1 MQQAV
6 TDDLPRS
13 LESVAIELARG
24 AGAVLKEHFAKS
36 LHVEYKDEAKSDPV
50 STADKASQELLSRA
64 ISERFP
70 DHGILGEESLDDDE
84 DEGSPAPDIVWVLD
98 PLDGT
103 KNYLGGMPV
112 YAASVG
118 VLHRGAPLAG
128 AVHVPWPGKVDG
140 VVYHASKG
148 GGAHVDGDPISV
160 FDADKPSAR
169 ELVTLPPYF
178 TSTHRFLK
186 PLQGRVGEIRN
197 TGSIAYDMALVASGV
212 LQYTYANGPRL
223 WDVAGGAILVTE
235 GGGAMMRGWPARG
248 ALPLTMKTQWQ
259 PVDSFLPDWKSGVTT
274 MGDLRR
280 WSAPL
285 VTGGPGVVRYVTSN
299 LRLRSGIRRRVGR
312 TVRRLTAPVR
322 RKRG

>member
-70 DHGILGEESLDDDE
+70 DHGILGEESLGDDE

-118 VLHRGAPLAG
+118 VLHRGFTG
-128 AVHVPWPGKVDG
+128 VRPWPG
-140 VVYHASKG
+140 
-148 GGAHVDGDPISV
+148 
-160 FDADKPSAR
+160 PSTSHGRAR
-169 ELVTLPPYF
+169 WTGWCFTPAGEAEP
-178 TSTHRFLK
+178 TSTA
-186 PLQGRVGEIRN
+186 IRSPCS
-197 TGSIAYDMALVASGV
+197 TRTSPRPGS
-212 LQYTYANGPRL
+212 
-223 WDVAGGAILVTE
+223 W
-235 GGGAMMRGWPARG
+235 
-248 ALPLTMKTQWQ
+248 
-259 PVDSFLPDWKSGVTT
+259 
-274 MGDLRR
+274 
-280 WSAPL
+280 
-285 VTGGPGVVRYVTSN
+285 
-299 LRLRSGIRRRVGR
+299 
-312 TVRRLTAPVR
+312 
-322 RKRG
+322 